1 MYEAL
6 LHMARCQAGHVFL
19 YIGSLA
25 SMESCAPPLKRLMV
39 FASIRITPDRN
50 LVR

>member
-6 LHMARCQAGHVFL
+6 LHMAGCQAGYVFL

-25 SMESCAPPLKRLMV
+25 DMENCAPPLERLMV
-39 FASIRITPDRN
+39 FASIRITPNWN